1 MRSSAASDSQGQD
14 VQRLDTWLW
23 AARFFKTRSLAKEAI
38 EGGKV
43 RLNGH
48 TAKPAAKVRPGDEL
62 DVNRAGEHWLFHVL
76 ALNESRRPA
85 SEAALLYRETPES
98 IARREHERELR
109 KLAGGTTAPA
119 RRPEGHDRETL
130 RRLRGK
136 S

>member
-1 MRSSAASDSQGQD
+1 MRSSAASDNQSMD
-14 VQRLDTWLW
+14 AQRLDTWLW
-23 AARFFKTRSLAKEAI
+23 AARFFKTRGLAKEAI

-62 DVNRAGEHWLFHVL
+62 DVNRAGEHWLFEVL
-76 ALNESRRPA
+76 GLNTSRRPA

-98 IARREHERELR
+98 VARRAHERELR
-109 KLAGGTTAPA
+109 KLAGGTNAPA
-119 RRPEGHDRETL
+119 KRPDGHEREAL